1 MAIAIITR
9 GSQPGRRITI
19 VHWPATIGRDASSII
34 PIDDNRVSRHHARI
48 KKRDRLYI
56 LEDLQSK
63 NGTWLNGDKVTN
75 SVINSGDKILI
86 GDTEIVFLTPEAQ
99 IDLATELL
107 DLEHAATGADFDEV
121 GGPMDIEP
129 SVEGEAIPQARRL
142 GPDLELSSHAITSEL
157 LAKIF
162 EAHSNLLSSDGIK
175 ECCAS
180 ILKGIHSI
188 YPDVSRSVLF
198 LWSRATRKLIPM
210 ATRHN
215 GKTSKFYF
223 SKRALEGVIA
233 RKQGVVI
240 SPATSGT
247 TAVARH
253 RFILPMTHH
262 GELICITH
270 FEVDSIA
277 AGTPPELTNAVR
289 FLLERAAP
297 SVDAFLLRQDLDNY
311 SVGMIEAMIAT
322 LEAKDTYTH
331 GHSERVSRYSM
342 AIADEMNLDR
352 EVKKLLLMSALCHDI
367 GKIGIPDAILRKAAL
382 LNPDEYEEMK
392 QHPVIGANIVSH
404 LPNVKRFISGIKYHH
419 EKWDGSGYPDGLV
432 GEDIPFFGRI
442 VAVADVFDAMVS
454 GRSYSGFLDESDAV
468 EQLTK
473 EKELFDPDVVN
484 AFTRAWQ
491 AGRLTQ
497 KTSTQ
502 KKSPPSDNSDD

>member
-9 GSQPGRRITI
+9 GQQAGRRITI
-19 VHWPATIGRDASSII
+19 VHWPATIGRDAGSII
-34 PIDDNRVSRHHARI
+34 PIDDGRVSRYHARI
-48 KKRDRLYI
+48 KKRDQLYI
-56 LEDLQSK
+56 LEDLDSK
-63 NGTWLNGDKVTN
+63 NGTWLNGDKVIN
-75 SVINSGDKILI
+75 SVINSGDKILV

-107 DLEHAATGADFDEV
+107 DLDHMAIGADFDEIS
-121 GGPMDIEP
+121 GPIEI
-129 SVEGEAIPQARRL
+129 SALQDGAGSAQARRL
-142 GPDLELSSHAITSEL
+142 GSDLELSSQALSAEILS
-157 LAKIF
+157 KIF
-162 EAHSNLLSSDGIK
+162 DAHSNIIATDGLK

-180 ILKGIHSI
+180 VLKGIHFL
-188 YPDVSRSVLF
+188 YPDVSRSVIF
-198 LWSRATRKLIPM
+198 LWSRASRKLLPVSS
-210 ATRHN
+210 RHTA
-215 GKTSKFYF
+215 KQSKFFF
-223 SKRALEGVIA
+223 SKRAIEGVIA
-233 RKQGVVI
+233 RKQGVI
-240 SPATSGT
+240 LSPQTSGT
-247 TAVARH
+247 THVARH
-253 RFILPMTHH
+253 RFILPMLHQ
-262 GELICITH
+262 GELLCLVH
-270 FEVDSIA
+270 FEVDNIA
-277 AGTPPELTNAVR
+277 AGAPPSSTDAVR

-297 SVDAFLLRQDLDNY
+297 SIDAFSLRQDLDNY

-342 AIADEMNLDR
+342 AIAEEMNLDR

-419 EKWDGSGYPDGLV
+419 EKWDGSGYPDGLA

-468 EQLTK
+468 DRLVS
-473 EKELFDPDVVN
+473 EKELFDPDVVT
-484 AFTRAWQ
+484 AFTKAWSS
-491 AGRLTQ
+491 GRLTQ

-502 KKSPPSDNSDD
+502 KKSPPPDDSGN